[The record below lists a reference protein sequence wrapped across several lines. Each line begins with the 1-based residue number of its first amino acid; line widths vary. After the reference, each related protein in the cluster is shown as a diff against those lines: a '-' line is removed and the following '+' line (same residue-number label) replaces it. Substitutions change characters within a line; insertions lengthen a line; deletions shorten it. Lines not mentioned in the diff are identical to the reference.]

1 MPLPAGFI
9 AFGPRIIRIAN
20 VQAVEAFKREPAEF
34 VVRVY
39 LKDGLSFD
47 RSFKGTGNGPVVDEV
62 DRDAIVAAL
71 EAVL

>member
-9 AFGPRIIRIAN
+9 QFGPRIIRIAD
-20 VQAVEAFKREPAEF
+20 VQAVEAFFREPAEF

-39 LKDGLSFD
+39 MKDSLSFD
-47 RSFKGTGNGPVVDEV
+47 LSFKGTGNGPVVDEA

>member
-9 AFGPRIIRIAN
+9 QFGPRIIRL
-20 VQAVEAFKREPAEF
+20 VDVSAVEAFKRGTAEF

-39 LKDGLSFD
+39 LASGASFD
-47 RSFKGTGNGPVVDEV
+47 LSFKGTGNGPVVDEA

-71 EAVL
+71 EAGL